1 MLRDRFARRR
11 LVAFA
16 VLVVL
21 SVGMIAV
28 SDTRPVDELRNGVRF
43 AITPVQDTLG
53 EATRSVTS
61 VFGAIGEVDTLR
73 REKDEL
79 AEEVERLGDQLA
91 VMESLQAENK
101 RLTKLLGTQ
110 SNLTD
115 KDLKTVAA
123 GVTSRQFTQFE
134 RLITLDRGTE
144 AGIRKDAPV
153 YSEGGAL
160 LGRVTDSGEGWA
172 DVMLISDP
180 NSLVVGW
187 VRRTKASGEVIGRLS
202 APLSMTDI
210 QRTEK
215 LSVNDLV
222 VTYGI
227 KLGGGFRSIY
237 PQGIPI
243 GRIVDIIDEPEQ
255 VVKTALIVPEA
266 DLQHIEAVLVQTNL
280 KASRRSTGSEGAS
293 E

>member
-1 MLRDRFARRR
+1 
-11 LVAFA
+11 
-16 VLVVL
+16 
-21 SVGMIAV
+21 
-28 SDTRPVDELRNGVRF
+28 
-43 AITPVQDTLG
+43 
-53 EATRSVTS
+53 
-61 VFGAIGEVDTLR
+61 
-73 REKDEL
+73 
-79 AEEVERLGDQLA
+79 
-91 VMESLQAENK
+91 
-101 RLTKLLGTQ
+101 
-110 SNLTD
+110 
-115 KDLKTVAA
+115 
-123 GVTSRQFTQFE
+123 
-134 RLITLDRGTE
+134 
-144 AGIRKDAPV
+144 
-153 YSEGGAL
+153 
-160 LGRVTDSGEGWA
+160 
-172 DVMLISDP
+172 VMLISDP

-227 KLGGGFRSIY
+227 KLAGGFRSIY

-243 GRIVDIIDEPEQ
+243 GRVVDIIDEPEQ

-280 KASRRSTGSEGAS
+280 KASKRSTGSDGAS